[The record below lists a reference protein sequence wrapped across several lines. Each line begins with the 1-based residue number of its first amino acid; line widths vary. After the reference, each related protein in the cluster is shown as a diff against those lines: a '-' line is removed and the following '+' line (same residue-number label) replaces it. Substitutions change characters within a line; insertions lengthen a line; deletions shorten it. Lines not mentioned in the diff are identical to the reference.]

1 MELPLLFNSQQAL
14 ESKWRYLCPSY
25 IHHHFCLYDLQE
37 DGGKCLSSIKSL
49 DSFYLIKALNKNI
62 ETDICTHTKNIV
74 NPVLWDLWNGS
85 DLKKKKKPSICHFPL
100 SAILIKSP
108 SLFFY
113 KHSLKMLSVG
123 LSLPCTFV
131 LLLILDKVL
140 ECSNIIELISA

>member
-1 MELPLLFNSQQAL
+1 MELSLLFNSQQAL

-85 DLKKKKKPSICHFPL
+85 DLKKKKKPIH
-100 SAILIKSP
+100 
-108 SLFFY
+108 
-113 KHSLKMLSVG
+113 
-123 LSLPCTFV
+123 LSLSLVCHSYKIPITILLQTLPENAVSWVIIALHFCSFV
-131 LLLILDKVL
+131 
-140 ECSNIIELISA
+140 NFG